1 MQANMILK
9 HLETGASLSPIE
21 ALQNMG
27 VFRLAARIEELRKKG
42 HNILTENVKKNGK
55 EFARYT
61 LVRRKV

>member
-1 MQANMILK
+1 MILK
-9 HLETGASLSPIE
+9 YLETGRALTPIE
-21 ALQNMG
+21 ALQTMG

-61 LVRRKV
+61 LVKRKEA

>member
-1 MQANMILK
+1 MILK
-9 HLETGASLSPIE
+9 YLETGASLTPIE
-21 ALQNMG
+21 ALQTMG

-61 LVRRKV
+61 LVKRKEA

>member
-1 MQANMILK
+1 
-9 HLETGASLSPIE
+9 
-21 ALQNMG
+21 MG

-61 LVRRKV
+61 LVKRKEA